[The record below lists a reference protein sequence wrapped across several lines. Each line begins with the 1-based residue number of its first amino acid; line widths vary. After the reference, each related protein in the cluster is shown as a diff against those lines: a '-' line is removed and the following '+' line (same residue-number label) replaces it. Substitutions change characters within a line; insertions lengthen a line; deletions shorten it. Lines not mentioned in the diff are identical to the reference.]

1 LKTLLKIAWHSR
13 GVRRQYL
20 YIFEYSVAIKKS
32 LASMLTLFGK
42 KKLTEEQVA
51 NVFVNA
57 VQSLIDSGFEDMA
70 GLINDS
76 PEFLSRPSVGDQDLG
91 AFTLVV
97 LAGNL
102 QSIPQHFEAG
112 QDKRITE
119 HILEKFAGV
128 YDTDKMEL
136 ARMVSEMRKFMARKN
151 HPSKNVP
158 TGMAKALFCRYGLN
172 KYQDTYFKNLDV
184 PNPIFIQ
191 RLKEGLDT
199 FMWDWTA
206 ITQKYRIV

>member
-1 LKTLLKIAWHSR
+1 
-13 GVRRQYL
+13 
-20 YIFEYSVAIKKS
+20 
-32 LASMLTLFGK
+32 MLTLFGK

-51 NVFVNA
+51 NVFINA
-57 VQSLIDSGFEDMA
+57 VQSLIDSGFDDMA

-76 PEFLSRPSVGDQDLG
+76 PEFMSRPSIGEDDLG

-102 QSIPQHFEAG
+102 YSIPQHFEAG

-119 HILEKFAGV
+119 HILEKFAAV
-128 YDTDKMEL
+128 YELDKMEL
-136 ARMVSEMRKFMARKN
+136 AKMVGETRKLMSRKN

-158 TGMAKALFCRYGLN
+158 TGMAKVLFCRYGLN
-172 KYQDTYFKNLDV
+172 KYQDDYFKNLDV

-191 RLKEGLDT
+191 RLKEALDT
-199 FMWDWTA
+199 FIWDWTPLL
-206 ITQKYRIV
+206 QKYKVV